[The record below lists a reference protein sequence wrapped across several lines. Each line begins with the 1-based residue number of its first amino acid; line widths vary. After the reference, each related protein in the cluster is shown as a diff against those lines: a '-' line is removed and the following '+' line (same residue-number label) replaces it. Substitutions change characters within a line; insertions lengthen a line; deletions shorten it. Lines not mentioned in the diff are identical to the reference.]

1 MMGDLTDQEPSD
13 EWADSIAMLGGSRPV
28 PVEELQRLL
37 REAKERESAHNMQ
50 LAEMRLRDIRRKKEE
65 KEGTTLKGEG
75 WQRTVKDLQEECSLF
90 ASQLL
95 ASEEET
101 RRLRAAV
108 SEGEAS
114 SAVLK
119 RQLILL
125 RNKLIADNEAAAP
138 SSRDQDLELARQ
150 EVTRKTI
157 RINAITEEVNLL
169 HQALKNHEDNL
180 AAQKTTI
187 QKLTAARIDEVAAV
201 EDERDKQKKLLNDKR
216 RVRFNKGTNDESAT
230 EDSAADV
237 TTEFGDV
244 EVDGTKP
251 TPGTEEDAR
260 DVFTA
265 TLSKGLD
272 SIQSAS
278 LAAAEEV
285 SSLWDQNSVTN
296 CTQSIMT
303 MLNVDAEK

>member
-1 MMGDLTDQEPSD
+1 M
-13 EWADSIAMLGGSRPV
+13 IRSRKHTRSPKYNV
-28 PVEELQRLL
+28 KMTSPNACHSQSWR
-37 REAKERESAHNMQ
+37 REAHVYYA
-50 LAEMRLRDIRRKKEE
+50 
-65 KEGTTLKGEG
+65 
-75 WQRTVKDLQEECSLF
+75 RT
-90 ASQLL
+90 
-95 ASEEET
+95 SEPFF
-101 RRLRAAV
+101 R
-108 SEGEAS
+108 
-114 SAVLK
+114 
-119 RQLILL
+119 
-125 RNKLIADNEAAAP
+125 
-138 SSRDQDLELARQ
+138 
-150 EVTRKTI
+150 
-157 RINAITEEVNLL
+157 
-169 HQALKNHEDNL
+169 
-180 AAQKTTI
+180 
-187 QKLTAARIDEVAAV
+187 EVAAV

-278 LAAAEEV
+278 LATAEEV